1 MTATS
6 DRTGATPPSDHG
18 LPHHPHGT
26 DLPDPA
32 LLDVETLRGRRAVN
46 RWERTSIGD
55 ILERVTWSYPD
66 RTALTGVAGA
76 YGDER
81 FAAVTYRQADA
92 VANQFAHALAAAGLA
107 PGDRV
112 LLFCE
117 NSVEAFLAKIGI
129 AKAGMVAVPLNPGL
143 APDVVEYLIRLT
155 EPLFA
160 VVDAELWPRLEP
172 VLAATGAAVGA
183 TITIGGDP
191 VDGSPSFADL
201 IDGQPATEPDVQIH
215 GDDIWQLL
223 FTSGTTAMPNGV
235 MLSHHTAQLAGLNFA
250 LSLSR
255 GLRHDSDLRLCTY
268 LPVIYHIADE
278 IFPFA
283 TFLAGGE
290 LVMGRH
296 PAPAPVAASVAASRA
311 TALWAGSPQFV
322 AALAEEI
329 DQRPDLDLTA
339 LTTLLYGWG
348 ALAPSLIER
357 LERRTAPGFV
367 TLGIFGQTEAIAC
380 HRFWPTRWPE
390 VHARTAPAVNYVG
403 VPSGM
408 LASDVVDEAGQPVR
422 GGEAGEAVYRS
433 PIMTAGYYRDLDA
446 TCEAF
451 RGGWFHSGD
460 SVAVDDD
467 GLRIMLDR
475 YKDIVKTGGENVSS
489 LRVEAVLY
497 QHPDVLRAA
506 VIGLP
511 HQRWG
516 EAVTAVVVP
525 RDGRRPDPEELIA
538 HCRAR
543 LAGYETPKAVVF
555 AAQLPE
561 TVGGKILKY
570 KLRAEHARLYG

>member
-1 MTATS
+1 MTGS
-6 DRTGATPPSDHG
+6 
-18 LPHHPHGT
+18 

-46 RWERTSIGD
+46 RWERTSVGD

-66 RTALTGVAGA
+66 RIALTGVDGA
-76 YGDER
+76 YGADR
-81 FAAVTYRQADA
+81 FASVTYRQADA
-92 VANQFAHALAAAGLA
+92 AANQFAHALAAEGLRE
-107 PGDRV
+107 GDRV

-117 NSVEAFLAKIGI
+117 NSVEALLAKIGI

-143 APDVVEYLIRLT
+143 APDVVEHLARLT
-155 EPLFA
+155 EPAFVL
-160 VVDAELWPRLEP
+160 VDAELWPRLEP
-172 VLAATGAAVGA
+172 VLAATGPAPGA
-183 TITIGGDP
+183 TVTVGGGP
-191 VDGSPSFADL
+191 VAGSPAFADL
-201 IDGQPATEPDVQIH
+201 IENRPATEPDVLIH

-223 FTSGTTAMPNGV
+223 FTSGTTAMPKGV
-235 MLSHHTAQLAGLNFA
+235 MLSHHTAQTAGLNFA

-255 GLRHDSDLRLCTY
+255 GLRHDSDLRLCTF
-268 LPVIYHIADE
+268 LPMIYHIGDE
-278 IFPFA
+278 IFPFGA
-283 TFLAGGE
+283 FVAGGE
-290 LVMGRH
+290 LVMGRR
-296 PAPAPVAASVAASRA
+296 PAPGPVAAAVAESRS

-322 AALAEEI
+322 TALAEEF
-329 DQRPDLDLTA
+329 DRRPELDLTA
-339 LTTLLYGWG
+339 LTTLVYGWG
-348 ALAPSLIER
+348 ALAPSLVKR
-357 LERRTAPGFV
+357 LESRAAPQFV

-380 HRFWPTRWPE
+380 HRFWPTRWPSA
-390 VHARTAPAVNYVG
+390 HARSAPAVNYVG

-408 LASDVVDEAGQPVR
+408 LASDVVDELGRPVR
-422 GGEAGEAVYRS
+422 GGQAGEAVYRS
-433 PIMTAGYYRDLDA
+433 PIMTAGYYRDLEA
-446 TCEAF
+446 TRQAF

-511 HQRWG
+511 HEHWG

-525 RDGRRPDPEELIA
+525 REGAAPEADELIA
-538 HCRAR
+538 HCRAH

-555 AAQLPE
+555 AGQLPE

-570 KLRAEHARLYG
+570 KLRTEHAGLYSA